1 MAGETPALRGNQ
13 GEAMTDDKP
22 EPQAPTDAK
31 AESQSAAA
39 QSAELEHWGDAPEKM
54 RKGIQLYVTLYI
66 EGDDAPAHDF
76 SKSTIEAVRDIIT
89 AGSSKHPELTVTI
102 KKIAEK

>member
-1 MAGETPALRGNQ
+1 
-13 GEAMTDDKP
+13 MTDDKL
-22 EPQAPTDAK
+22 ESQAPIEPK
-31 AESQSAAA
+31 AESQPAAMPTA
-39 QSAELEHWGDAPEKM
+39 QAGGETLEQWGDAPEKM
-54 RKGIQLYVTLYI
+54 RKGIELHITLYI

-89 AGSSKHPELTVTI
+89 TGSARHPELTVTI

>member
-1 MAGETPALRGNQ
+1 MA
-13 GEAMTDDKP
+13 DDKA
-22 EPQAPTDAK
+22 QTQDATDAK
-31 AESQSAAA
+31 TKATPASDAAA
-39 QSAELEHWGDAPEKM
+39 HGAELEHWGDAPEKM
-54 RKGIQLYVTLYI
+54 RKGIQLYVVLHI

-76 SKSTIEAVRDIIT
+76 SKSTIEAVREIIT

>member
-1 MAGETPALRGNQ
+1 MK

-22 EPQAPTDAK
+22 DSQAPARLKSESPPSARPTAQ
-31 AESQSAAA
+31 AEG
-39 QSAELEHWGDAPEKM
+39 ETLEHWGEAPEKM
-54 RKGIQLYVTLYI
+54 RKGIAVNVTLYI

-76 SKSTIEAVRDIIT
+76 GKATVEAVRDIIT
-89 AGSSKHPELTVTI
+89 AGSARHPELTVTI